1 MEKGGSN
8 VNNALLDRSTLAN
21 LLPEE
26 RCSRLSFLSFDLL
39 LAERQLLRE
48 GRPVDIG
55 SRAFDLLMMLVCA
68 RGQIVSKAAI
78 FDHVWPSMIV
88 DKSNLR
94 FQMATLR
101 KALGSER
108 DIIKT
113 VQGRGYLFTAE
124 VRDDEAASATR
135 SFAADAWEA
144 AGAPSEPIPNQAYQ
158 SGGTAHVAVLDDD
171 GSTRE
176 ALDAF
181 LRCSGY
187 SPICFAS
194 AVDFN
199 KRASSLNLSCL
210 ILDVWMPERTGLE
223 LQLDLK
229 KSHPS
234 LPIIFISGHADVHMS
249 VRAMKGGAVE
259 FLTKPVRH
267 EELLAAINEA
277 LRGRTRERSSQ

>member
-1 MEKGGSN
+1 MEKGKSN
-8 VNNALLDRSTLAN
+8 INIAPLGRPLPAKLLTEEKRSK
-21 LLPEE
+21 
-26 RCSRLSFLSFDLL
+26 LSFLTFDLL
-39 LAERQLLRE
+39 PAERQLLR
-48 GRPVDIG
+48 GGKPVELG
-55 SRAFDLLMMLVCA
+55 SRAFDLLVTLVCA
-68 RGQIVSKAAI
+68 RGQIVPKAAL

-88 DKSNLR
+88 EKSNLR

-124 VRDDEAASATR
+124 VRDEEATSVTAPLAGGT
-135 SFAADAWEA
+135 WEA
-144 AGAPSEPIPNQAYQ
+144 NGATSKTFAHQACQ
-158 SGGTAHVAVLDDD
+158 SAGTAHVAVLDDD
-171 GSTRE
+171 DSTRE

-187 SPICFAS
+187 SPICFSS
-194 AVDFN
+194 AADFN
-199 KRASSLNLSCL
+199 RRASNLNLSCL
-210 ILDVWMPERTGLE
+210 VLDVWMPERTGLE

-229 KSHPS
+229 TSHPS

-277 LRGRTRERSSQ
+277 LRGRTRERSWQ